1 MRRMS
6 RVLVLQHV
14 PYEGPS
20 YIADYTREHDIDS
33 DVVRLWEPYTLPD
46 VSRYSALIIMGGPMG
61 VYEDFA
67 SKDDELTLIK
77 AAMGV
82 IPTLGIC
89 LGGQL
94 IAHALG
100 ARVYP
105 NQIDARPAKEIGYYT
120 VQLTP
125 EGSAHRLFKGFDR
138 DVRVLQWHGD
148 AFDLPRGAS
157 LLATSPLCRNQ
168 AFAYENAYG
177 LLFHLEL
184 TLAMVQ
190 GLMDVN
196 REWTHEG
203 FDLDE
208 ERLAREA
215 RDLAPLMK
223 RQCYRLLDNF
233 FGERAAAPPRRMR

>member
-1 MRRMS
+1 MP

-14 PYEGPS
+14 PYEGHG
-20 YIADYTREHDIDS
+20 YIGDYTRDHGIDA
-33 DVVRLWEPYTLPD
+33 DVVKLWKPYALPD
-46 VSRYSALIIMGGPMG
+46 VSRYAALIIMGGPMG

-67 SKDDELTLIK
+67 SKDDELTRVS
-77 AAMGV
+77 AALGATPV
-82 IPTLGIC
+82 LGIC
-89 LGGQL
+89 LGAQL

-105 NQIDARPAKEIGYYT
+105 NQIDAKPAKEIGYYT
-120 VQLTP
+120 IQLTP
-125 EGSAHRLFKGFDR
+125 EGSAHRIFKGFER

-157 LLATSPLCRNQ
+157 LLAASPLCRNQ

-184 TLAMVQ
+184 NPTMVQ
-190 GLMDVN
+190 GLVEVN
-196 REWTHEG
+196 REWAHEG

-208 ERLAREA
+208 EKLAREA
-215 RDLAPLMK
+215 RELAPLMK
-223 RQCYRLLDNF
+223 RQCYLLLDNF
-233 FGERAAAPPRRMR
+233 FGEVLLSPSPRRLE

>member
-1 MRRMS
+1 MR

-14 PYEGPS
+14 PYEGHS
-20 YIADYTREHDIDS
+20 YIADYTRKHGIDS
-33 DVVRLWEPYTLPD
+33 DVVRLWEPYALPD
-46 VSRYSALIIMGGPMG
+46 VSRYAALIIMGGPMG

-67 SKDDELTLIK
+67 SKDDEVTLIK
-77 AAMGV
+77 AAMGA

-125 EGSAHRLFKGFDR
+125 EGSANRLFKGFDR

-184 TLAMVQ
+184 TPAMVQ
-190 GLMDVN
+190 GLVDVN
-196 REWTHEG
+196 GEWTHEG

-223 RQCYRLLDNF
+223 SQCYRLLDNF
-233 FGERAAAPPRRMR
+233 FDERTVAHPRGMR

>member
-1 MRRMS
+1 MS

-14 PYEGPS
+14 PYVGPS

-67 SKDDELTLIK
+67 SKDDEVTLIN
-77 AAMGV
+77 AAIGA

-105 NQIDARPAKEIGYYT
+105 NRSTRSLRKRSAI
-120 VQLTP
+120 TP
-125 EGSAHRLFKGFDR
+125 FS
-138 DVRVLQWHGD
+138 
-148 AFDLPRGAS
+148 
-157 LLATSPLCRNQ
+157 
-168 AFAYENAYG
+168 
-177 LLFHLEL
+177 
-184 TLAMVQ
+184 
-190 GLMDVN
+190 
-196 REWTHEG
+196 
-203 FDLDE
+203 
-208 ERLAREA
+208 
-215 RDLAPLMK
+215 
-223 RQCYRLLDNF
+223 
-233 FGERAAAPPRRMR
+233 

>member
-1 MRRMS
+1 MK

-14 PYEGPS
+14 PYEGQG
-20 YIADYTREHDIDS
+20 YIADFLQEHHIGF
-33 DVVRLWEPYTLPD
+33 DVVRLWERYVLPD
-46 VSRYSALIIMGGPMG
+46 ISRYSALIVMGGPMG
-61 VYEDFA
+61 VYEEFP
-67 SKDDELTLIK
+67 SRNDELSLIK
-77 AAMGV
+77 AALGT

-89 LGGQL
+89 LGSQL

-105 NQIDARPAKEIGYYT
+105 NEKEIGYYT

-125 EGSAHRLFKGFDR
+125 EGKANPLFKGFDS

-148 AFDLPRGAS
+148 AFDLPRDAS
-157 LLATSPLCRNQ
+157 LLATSPLCRHQ

-184 TLAMVQ
+184 TPAMVR
-190 GLMDVN
+190 GLAEVN
-196 REWTHEG
+196 REWTHES

-208 ERLAREA
+208 AKLEKDARE
-215 RDLAPLMK
+215 LASVMK

-233 FGERAAAPPRRMR
+233 F